1 MRFLD
6 DELPLVE
13 RAVTAFMQRRRPPEA
28 IRKELDLEHRIDG
41 QSLEILER
49 RRAWQGSPG
58 ETIEL
63 PVAKATFVRSR
74 DHWRVYW
81 QRADLRWHRYDPA
94 PEVRTV
100 PEFLGVVDE
109 DAYCCFFG

>member
-1 MRFLD
+1 
-6 DELPLVE
+6 
-13 RAVTAFMQRRRPPEA
+13 MQRRRPPAE

-41 QSLEILER
+41 QSVEIFER
-49 RRAWQGSPG
+49 RPAWRGAPG

-63 PVAKATFVRSR
+63 SVAKATYVRSR

-94 PEVRTV
+94 PEVRYV
-100 PEFLGVVDE
+100 QSFLALVDE
-109 DAYCCFFG
+109 DAYNCFFG

>member
-1 MRFLD
+1 MHFRD
-6 DELPLVE
+6 HESTEIE

-28 IRKELDLEHRIDG
+28 IRAELDLEHRIDG

-49 RRAWQGSPG
+49 RPAWQGAPG
-58 ETIEL
+58 ETTEL
-63 PVAKATFVRSR
+63 LVARATFVRSR

-81 QRADLRWHRYDPA
+81 QRADLRWHRYDPV

-100 PEFLGVVDE
+100 QEFLDLVDE